1 MGNQGEHKSRSTAAH
16 RVAAAVERPGWERMA
31 GEHVRPDVG
40 DAPRVAHVR
49 VHLEL
54 NASMR
59 QNRIEKDLGEVEESI
74 WTGSRQ
80 QSGESGVISA
90 AVSGECQGSLGES
103 KAAAGGLWPSGM
115 MP

>member
-1 MGNQGEHKSRSTAAH
+1 MKTLRTLPAEKGWDKHFPGKRDT
-16 RVAAAVERPGWERMA
+16 VTTMAVTRRGRGRA
-31 GEHVRPDVG
+31 Y
-40 DAPRVAHVR
+40 DA
-49 VHLEL
+49 E
-54 NASMR
+54 
-59 QNRIEKDLGEVEESI
+59 NRIEKDLGEVEESI

-103 KAAAGGLWPSGM
+103 RAAAGALGPSGM